1 MRVLVG
7 VLTGHALVASHLHKM
22 GRTSSSICQNC
33 DEEVRETVY
42 HYLCQCPRFA
52 SIRFCTFGRGLLL
65 RETLGSLELKDIL
78 SFCRQT
84 GRLLGEIS

>member
-22 GRTSSSICQNC
+22 GTPICQNC

-42 HYLCQCPRFA
+42 HYLCQCPHQVSYLWERF
-52 SIRFCTFGRGLLL
+52 TPKGLPQ
-65 RETLGSLELKDIL
+65 GSLFKTQRYFEIL
-78 SFCRQT
+78 
-84 GRLLGEIS
+84 